1 MDDPTHPDGLTTLA
15 SRHDFETTLDRLTGA
30 LAARGANVFA
40 VIDHAAG
47 AEGAGLAMP
56 PTTVVIFGDP
66 RAGTPLMQARGSV
79 GIDLPLKIL
88 VWVDTAGA
96 TQVSYNDPAWIAR
109 RHGLNPDTLPN
120 VALMAGAVAN
130 FASAAAEA

>member
-1 MDDPTHPDGLTTLA
+1 MDDASHPDGLTTQE
-15 SRHDFETTLDRLTGA
+15 SRHDFETTLERLTGA

-47 AEGAGLAMP
+47 AEGVGLALP

-88 VWVDTAGA
+88 VWVDAAGA
-96 TQVSYNDPAWIAR
+96 TQVSYNDQAWIAR
-109 RHGLNPDTLPN
+109 RHGLDPNVLPN

-130 FASAAAEA
+130 FATAAAGA